1 MKALKIGIIAVVAII
16 AVTLITL
23 RITGLEPQY
32 LDLNQ
37 LRAHHMIAR
46 PGLWLKGQ
54 LVTVPVTDW
63 SFVND
68 VKDPGR
74 SLNTILVETRTPYL
88 IPHSVRVVPHV
99 RNGQLFI
106 QSHQD
111 RMDRKFPYD
120 KAWTA
125 DVARDPRVRIK
136 IGGNCTARLSSWS
149 RIAPRRSGFW
159 AETRKRI
166 RKLPTGPSTS
176 LDMTTS
182 SAFSSGIFPNMPA
195 INPCRVPRALSPR
208 PVPERKPSQTQL
220 YRFSASWRA
229 VDL

>member
-111 RMDRKFPYD
+111 RMDRKFPYEICQQSTR
-120 KAWTA
+120 AEF
-125 DVARDPRVRIK
+125 RGPCPRGLSLNASLLKHNSTDFQHRGALSLCNVFACGMRQTETLRNQHIMRLTQQ
-136 IGGNCTARLSSWS
+136 IGGAGTERLCQ
-149 RIAPRRSGFW
+149 I
-159 AETRKRI
+159 
-166 RKLPTGPSTS
+166 
-176 LDMTTS
+176 
-182 SAFSSGIFPNMPA
+182 
-195 INPCRVPRALSPR
+195 
-208 PVPERKPSQTQL
+208 
-220 YRFSASWRA
+220 
-229 VDL
+229 